1 MPFDFSEMDEES
13 MMRMCRNLIYN
24 EVHRFMEERGEGEE
38 KISII
43 RRLSSSSKVY
53 QNIVT
58 KTQLK
63 QAAEKGE
70 KDKKCVI
77 L

>member
-1 MPFDFSEMDEES
+1 MLPFDFSELDEETT
-13 MMRMCRNLIYN
+13 MRMSRNLIYN

-38 KISII
+38 TISII

-53 QNIVT
+53 QNLVT

-63 QAAEKGE
+63 KDKED

-77 L
+77 M

>member
-1 MPFDFSEMDEES
+1 MLPFDFSELDEETT
-13 MMRMCRNLIYN
+13 MRMCRNLIYN

-38 KISII
+38 TISII

-53 QNIVT
+53 QTLVT
-58 KTQLK
+58 RTQLK
-63 QAAEKGE
+63 KAKEE

-77 L
+77 M

>member
-1 MPFDFSEMDEES
+1 MPFDFGDMDEES

-24 EVHRFMEERGEGEE
+24 EVHRFMEERGESDE

-63 QAAEKGE
+63 QAAEREE

>member
-1 MPFDFSEMDEES
+1 MDEES

-24 EVHRFMEERGEGEE
+24 EVHRFMEERGEGDE

-63 QAAEKGE
+63 QAAEGEE

>member
-1 MPFDFSEMDEES
+1 

-24 EVHRFMEERGEGEE
+24 EVHRFMEERGESDE

-63 QAAEKGE
+63 QAAEREE